1 MKIEIK
7 QNQNK
12 TKPPIPHTK
21 IISKANENV
30 MKFKSSVAENR
41 HSLQYISVL
50 LNVVK
55 HTSCKYDV
63 SLFKYGGKEK
73 RLGCF

>member
-1 MKIEIK
+1 MKL
-7 QNQNK
+7 
-12 TKPPIPHTK
+12 
-21 IISKANENV
+21 
-30 MKFKSSVAENR
+30 KSSVAENR
-41 HSLQYISVL
+41 HSPQYISVL

-73 RLGCF
+73 SIDIYLSGPLI

>member
-1 MKIEIK
+1 MKL
-7 QNQNK
+7 
-12 TKPPIPHTK
+12 
-21 IISKANENV
+21 
-30 MKFKSSVAENR
+30 KSSVAENR
-41 HSLQYISVL
+41 HSPQYISVL

-55 HTSCKYDV
+55 DTSCKYD